1 MFLIAGRF
9 ASALDAAEART
20 ALVVDDPRA
29 RLERVARRLDR
40 SLERGAR
47 FVAAA
52 ELVEHQRATHVR
64 RGEARLVRDD
74 RLVARERFFP
84 ALRSHE
90 ERRLADREIAVEAE
104 AARLSLGAR
113 ARERVERGRAVA
125 RVELSDRERVPRRR
139 AVGIERDG
147 PLEVRHGVVRAAPA
161 QEPHAQHAL
170 GPRAIGGDLAG
181 LRIRELRLVVATLE
195 LVRVAHEDAR
205 PALARQQRGSA
216 LERLASRH
224 GARGGHARTAEREP
238 RAGLLWVLGGDAFE
252 DLHGPIELAVVE
264 RHARAIEGRRARTEH
279 TAQRRSPEEHR
290 EPRCPPPRGLPLTID
305 DRHTTMR
312 AMTRDT
318 LETILAEAPGAKA
331 DAPNA
336 KGESKTEAA
345 KSAEKNGDKKS
356 ARPPAASSSEERAFT
371 FAEEH
376 RVSLYLSLG
385 DSGTVVNEVVRV
397 SLGAVLRIE
406 QKDRTLLYV
415 EYAAVQG
422 MSVRPP
428 RSTGEAPRT
437 GF

>member
-1 MFLIAGRF
+1 
-9 ASALDAAEART
+9 
-20 ALVVDDPRA
+20 
-29 RLERVARRLDR
+29 
-40 SLERGAR
+40 
-47 FVAAA
+47 
-52 ELVEHQRATHVR
+52 
-64 RGEARLVRDD
+64 
-74 RLVARERFFP
+74 
-84 ALRSHE
+84 
-90 ERRLADREIAVEAE
+90 
-104 AARLSLGAR
+104 
-113 ARERVERGRAVA
+113 
-125 RVELSDRERVPRRR
+125 
-139 AVGIERDG
+139 
-147 PLEVRHGVVRAAPA
+147 
-161 QEPHAQHAL
+161 
-170 GPRAIGGDLAG
+170 
-181 LRIRELRLVVATLE
+181 
-195 LVRVAHEDAR
+195 
-205 PALARQQRGSA
+205 
-216 LERLASRH
+216 
-224 GARGGHARTAEREP
+224 
-238 RAGLLWVLGGDAFE
+238 
-252 DLHGPIELAVVE
+252 
-264 RHARAIEGRRARTEH
+264 
-279 TAQRRSPEEHR
+279 
-290 EPRCPPPRGLPLTID
+290 
-305 DRHTTMR
+305 MR